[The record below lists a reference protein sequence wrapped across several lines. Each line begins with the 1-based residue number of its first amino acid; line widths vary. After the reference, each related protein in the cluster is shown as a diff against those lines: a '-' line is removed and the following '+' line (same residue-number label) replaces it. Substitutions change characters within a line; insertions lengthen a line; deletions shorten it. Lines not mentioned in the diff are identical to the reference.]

1 MFYPQLDAF
10 QGSSGTIRIIGHRGA
25 RGLFPE
31 NSMVGFENVL
41 RSGINLIELDIVFSK
56 DKIPIIT
63 HDYAV
68 SSSFSRHVGGKFIQ
82 KNIEISSLTAE
93 QVKNYEI
100 GKLNLDTDY
109 GKRFP
114 EQIQLDGVY
123 MPTLQELY
131 DKIQQPDFEQA
142 RLMVEIKPN
151 LYTIHDDRKNITRL
165 LVKQI
170 RDANLT
176 QKVILH
182 SFDWLLLEECKNQ
195 APEIITSFL
204 SKKVQHK
211 KANTN
216 QSVTFYMHGNTE
228 KTESIPEKIRDLGGS
243 IWCPYFKDI
252 TRDRLLIARENN
264 LLVAVWT
271 VNEPSDID
279 EMIKLGVDAIMTDYP
294 PRVKSALISKGMGWQ
309 N

>member
-41 RSGINLIELDIVFSK
+41 RSGINLIELDVVFSK
-56 DKIPIIT
+56 DNIPIIN
-63 HDYAV
+63 HDQSV
-68 SSSFSRHVGGKFIQ
+68 SSSFSRHVGGAFI
-82 KNIEISSLTAE
+82 KENIEISSLTAE
-93 QVKNYEI
+93 QLKKYEI
-100 GKLNLDTDY
+100 GKLNLETDY

-114 EQIQLDGVY
+114 EQIQLDGVH

-142 RLMVEIKPN
+142 RLMVEIKIN
-151 LYTIHDDRKNITRL
+151 AHTKNDEKKNISRL

-176 QKVILH
+176 QKVLIH
-182 SFDWLLLEECKNQ
+182 SFDWLLLEECKKL

-204 SKKVQHK
+204 SKKTRNK
-211 KANTN
+211 KRNSN
-216 QSVTFYMHGNTE
+216 QSDSFYVLENNE
-228 KTESIPEKIRDLGGS
+228 KTESIPEKIRELGGS
-243 IWCPYFKDI
+243 IWCPYFMDI

-271 VNEPSDID
+271 VNEPADID
-279 EMIKLGVDAIMTDYP
+279 KMIELGVDAIVTDYP
-294 PRVKSALISKGMGWQ
+294 PRVKSALISKGMRWQ